1 MRRVFLS
8 CLSTDEGLGAERLS
22 HLLKIL
28 VNGKPASETALTRN
42 CIYPLSP
49 QNRSL
54 RRRRCPGARESRRV
68 PGVGRREKRLQ
79 RGLCAREGQAGD
91 WFTYFMKRI
100 FMFRGGLCLMGDAT
114 REQIQSHKIR

>member
-1 MRRVFLS
+1 M
-8 CLSTDEGLGAERLS
+8 
-22 HLLKIL
+22 
-28 VNGKPASETALTRN
+28 
-42 CIYPLSP
+42 
-49 QNRSL
+49 
-54 RRRRCPGARESRRV
+54 

-114 REQIQSHKIR
+114 REQIQSHKIRRAVATRTLTCFAEPISCVCPWRPQQPAQKGQGRFVQFVLS